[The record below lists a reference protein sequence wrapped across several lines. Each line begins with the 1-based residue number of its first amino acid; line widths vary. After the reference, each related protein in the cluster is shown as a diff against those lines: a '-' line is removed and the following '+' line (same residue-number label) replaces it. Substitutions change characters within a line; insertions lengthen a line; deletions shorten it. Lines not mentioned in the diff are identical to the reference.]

1 MMSDIVDQA
10 QDAEALFL
18 DLARKAITLAA
29 PVLPETGTCYNC
41 QAPLDPG
48 LRFCDPDCRD
58 DYGIRRTAEV
68 RLGMA
73 RR

>member
-10 QDAEALFL
+10 QDAEALFIA
-18 DLARKAITLAA
+18 LARQAVTLDA
-29 PVLPETGTCYNC
+29 PVLRATGQCYNC

-58 DYGIRRTAEV
+58 DYGIRRTSEV